1 MAVNM
6 MMMMNMNNSIAINKD
21 NSDMNMNNSMAIN
34 KDNSESKRYTN

>member
-6 MMMMNMNNSIAINKD
+6 MMMM
-21 NSDMNMNNSMAIN
+21 MNMNHSIAIN